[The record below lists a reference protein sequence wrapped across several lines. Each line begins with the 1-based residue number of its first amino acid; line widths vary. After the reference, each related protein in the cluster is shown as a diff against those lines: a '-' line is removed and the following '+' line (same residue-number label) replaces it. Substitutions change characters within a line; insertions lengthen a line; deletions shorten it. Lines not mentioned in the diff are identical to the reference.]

1 MFVIQRSDGAFVAP
15 SGSRSSYTL
24 ASDGDKDDWKPALEW
39 VWTVLGD
46 EYGLPPALWPLPQ
59 TATV

>member
-24 ASDGDKDDWKPALEW
+24 ALQRARTFVTREAAERELCPDNERVVPVDSIMRSPGS
-39 VWTVLGD
+39 
-46 EYGLPPALWPLPQ
+46 
-59 TATV
+59 